1 MAMHLQ
7 HTYTPENLALGR
19 MSNLAEAHKRIK
31 LLTNFGGKFHPN
43 VKRSTMQ
50 LDASLNKSFSI
61 FRE

>member
-7 HTYTPENLALGR
+7 HTHQNLALGR
-19 MSNLAEAHKRIK
+19 LSNLAEAHKRIK